1 MPRRR
6 NIFFLLPT
14 ASGASAAHHVRA
26 ASSNNRYPSFTLAH
40 CVPSRHFKRLCES
53 STALQSAGFALQAQG
68 PPRLRCSGRLSG
80 SVVAFTPRI
89 MNRLDQLNAEIVR
102 CRKCPR
108 LVEYREKVAKERRF
122 AFRECNYWGK
132 PVPGFGD
139 PHAQLLI
146 VGLAPAAHGG
156 NRTGRVFTGDRSGDF
171 LYAAL
176 FRAGFANQPT
186 SVSRNDGLALKNAY
200 LAAAVR
206 CAPPANKPL
215 PSEQAN
221 CRPYLERELDILR
234 PRVVLALGGIAMRT
248 YLGLLKDRGQ
258 ISGFAAFPFRHG
270 ARYELPGGLPRLFTS
285 YHPSQQNTFTGKLTP
300 AMLAKVLRD
309 IRRFLERKDSRA

>member
-1 MPRRR
+1 
-6 NIFFLLPT
+6 
-14 ASGASAAHHVRA
+14 
-26 ASSNNRYPSFTLAH
+26 
-40 CVPSRHFKRLCES
+40 
-53 STALQSAGFALQAQG
+53 
-68 PPRLRCSGRLSG
+68 
-80 SVVAFTPRI
+80 
-89 MNRLDQLNAEIVR
+89 MNWLEQLNAEVVR

-108 LVEYREKVAKERRF
+108 LVEYREKVAKEKRF
-122 AFRECNYWGK
+122 AFRVCRYWGK

-146 VGLAPAAHGG
+146 LGLAPAAHGG

-186 SVSRNDGLALKNAY
+186 SVDRNDGLALTNAY
-200 LAAAVR
+200 VAAAVR

-234 PRVVLALGGIAMRT
+234 PHAVLALGGIAMRT

-270 ARYELPGGLPRLFTS
+270 ASYELPGGLPRLFTS

>member
-1 MPRRR
+1 
-6 NIFFLLPT
+6 
-14 ASGASAAHHVRA
+14 
-26 ASSNNRYPSFTLAH
+26 
-40 CVPSRHFKRLCES
+40 
-53 STALQSAGFALQAQG
+53 
-68 PPRLRCSGRLSG
+68 
-80 SVVAFTPRI
+80 
-89 MNRLDQLNAEIVR
+89 MNRLDQLNLEIVR

-108 LVEYREKVAKERRF
+108 LVEYREKVAKEKRF
-122 AFRECNYWGK
+122 AFRECRYWGK

-146 VGLAPAAHGG
+146 LGLAPAAHGG

-171 LYAAL
+171 LYAVL

-186 SVSRNDGLALKNAY
+186 SVDRNDGLALTNAY
-200 LAAAVR
+200 VAAAVR

-221 CRPYLERELDILR
+221 CRPYLECELDILR
-234 PRVVLALGGIAMRT
+234 PRAVLALGGIAMRT

-270 ARYELPGGLPRLFTS
+270 ASYELPGGLPRLFTS
-285 YHPSQQNTFTGKLTP
+285 YHPSQQNTFTGKLTA

-309 IRRFLERKDSRA
+309 IRKFLERKDSRA

>member
-1 MPRRR
+1 
-6 NIFFLLPT
+6 
-14 ASGASAAHHVRA
+14 
-26 ASSNNRYPSFTLAH
+26 
-40 CVPSRHFKRLCES
+40 
-53 STALQSAGFALQAQG
+53 
-68 PPRLRCSGRLSG
+68 
-80 SVVAFTPRI
+80 

-258 ISGFAAFPFRHG
+258 ISGFVAFPFRHG
-270 ARYELPGGLPRLFTS
+270 ASYELPGGLPRLFTS